1 MKKLLTLFCILAV
14 CMLASISRGEDTD
27 LESEF
32 QAARN
37 LKKMCW
43 VVDICGDNDPGI
55 YWNHGRLTMEDDNG
69 VEIEIPITKVSL
81 DCDCLNNEIIE
92 QIMKLK
98 HLRELRVNF
107 TTVEDTEFPVHEL
120 KHLEILDISPG
131 FSLDDYGGFIP
142 DKDEDDDD
150 EDEDDE
156 EEDED
161 DEEESSDEEDESL
174 DEEDFSLDENDFDL
188 DEDDDS
194 LVEDCP
200 IPDHWG
206 KSLGMSRSI
215 ITLDIPSQRPILQEV
230 AKMKQL
236 RTLNLGPSPTGETD
250 LLPVL
255 LPLKDSLRDLTIWCK
270 ESPQEA
276 AEVLKQFTSLQVL
289 DLHCFD
295 YETNVDGCL
304 NDIKHLQLRFLGFGS
319 CEIGTEGE
327 KILREWESLQEVILP
342 WDFPNER
349 FQALEKIK
357 IPVML
362 VYYYNDPKT
371 NSIRTDGE
379 RKVQMCQ
386 KFFKE
391 DYRGGGHSRL
401 YRIDK
406 NGNYIHWNEIHGGI
420 WMSSH

>member
-1 MKKLLTLFCILAV
+1 MKKLLTLFCILTV
-14 CMLASISRGEDTD
+14 CMLASISRGEDSD

-32 QAARN
+32 QAARL

-43 VVDICGDNDPGI
+43 VVDFYGDDGDGVWKHGKLITYGDN
-55 YWNHGRLTMEDDNG
+55 WE
-69 VEIEIPITKVSL
+69 EIEIPIIDVSL
-81 DCDCLNNEIIE
+81 ECDCLSKEMIE

-98 HLRELRVNF
+98 RLRELRLHF
-107 TTVEDTEFPVHEL
+107 RTVEDTDFPVHEL

-150 EDEDDE
+150 EEEDDKE
-156 EEDED
+156 EE

-174 DEEDFSLDENDFDL
+174 DEEDFSLEENDFASE
-188 DEDDDS
+188 EDDDS
-194 LVEDCP
+194 LVEYCP
-200 IPDHWG
+200 IPNCWG

-236 RTLNLGPSPTGETD
+236 RTLRLWSSPTGETD

-255 LPLKDSLRDLTIWCK
+255 LPLKDSLRDLTIRNE

-276 AEVLKQFTSLQVL
+276 AEVLKQFTSLQAL

-295 YETNVDGCL
+295 YETNLDGFL

-342 WDFPNER
+342 WDFPAGR

-362 VYYYNDPKT
+362 VYYYKDPKT

-386 KFFKE
+386 KFFKN
-391 DYRGGGHSRL
+391 DIGGGEHSRP

-406 NGNYIHWNEIHGGI
+406 DGNYVHWNEIHGGI

>member
-1 MKKLLTLFCILAV
+1 MKKLLTLFCILTV
-14 CMLASISRGEDTD
+14 CLLASISRGEDAD

-32 QAARN
+32 QAARL

-43 VVDICGDNDPGI
+43 CVDIYGDDDPGI
-55 YWNHGRLTMEDDNG
+55 YWNHGRLTKEDDNG
-69 VEIEIPITKVSL
+69 KEIEIPITEVSL
-81 DCDCLNNEIIE
+81 DCDCLNKEIIE

-98 HLRELRVNF
+98 GLRELRVHF
-107 TTVEDTEFPVHEL
+107 TTVEDTDFPVHEL
-120 KHLEILDISPG
+120 EHLEKLWISPG
-131 FSLDDYGGFIP
+131 FSLDEYGGIIP

-156 EEDED
+156 EEDD
-161 DEEESSDEEDESL
+161 DEDESL
-174 DEEDFSLDENDFDL
+174 DEKDESLDENDFAS

-200 IPDHWG
+200 IPDRWG

-215 ITLDIPSQRPILQEV
+215 ITLDIPSQRSILQEV

-236 RTLNLGPSPTGETD
+236 KTLNLWPSPTRETN
-250 LLPVL
+250 LLPL
-255 LPLKDSLRDLTIWCK
+255 ILPLKDSLRDLTIWC
-270 ESPQEA
+270 EASPQEA
-276 AEVLKQFTSLQVL
+276 AEVLKQFTSLQAL

-295 YETNVDGCL
+295 SETNVDGFL
-304 NDIKHLQLRFLGFGS
+304 NEIKHLQLRFLGFWL

-342 WDFPNER
+342 WNFPAER

-362 VYYYNDPKT
+362 VYYYRDPKT
-371 NSIRTDGE
+371 NYIRTDGE

-391 DYRGGGHSRL
+391 DHMRP

-406 NGNYIHWNEIHGGI
+406 DGNYVHWNEIHGGI